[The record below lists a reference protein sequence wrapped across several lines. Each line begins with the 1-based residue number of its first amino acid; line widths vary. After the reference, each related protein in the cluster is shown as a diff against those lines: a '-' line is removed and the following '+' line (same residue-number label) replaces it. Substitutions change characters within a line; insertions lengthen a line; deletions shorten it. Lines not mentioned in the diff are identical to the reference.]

1 MRHLILLL
9 SIVLLIPSCT
19 QKASG
24 PLSTD
29 LAKQPLY
36 LGQNLDTTQVLQT
49 IALGSCN
56 RQDLPQDI
64 WSHIIAEDPQLW
76 IWLGDNIY
84 GDSDDMAVM
93 KQKYLKQKY
102 APEYVAFRQKMP
114 IIGTWDDHD
123 FGANNA
129 GKEYPKRDESQALML
144 DFLDVPKE
152 APVRGQKGAYQSY
165 TFGPSGKKVK
175 IILLD
180 SRYHRDEPIP
190 KPQGKGYL
198 PNEDGTILG
207 EAQWKWL
214 EEELE
219 GSDAQI
225 HLIGNG
231 IQVIP
236 QDHDY
241 EKWSN
246 FPKERERL
254 FELLKQYQIS
264 NPILLS
270 GDRHIAEISR
280 LDYDGYDRPI
290 YEMTTS
296 GMTHSYEAVGEE
308 PNHHRVSELIGK
320 KNFGIIRINWA
331 NPPEPGMDLEVRGRN
346 QTLYTAVQLDK

>member
-1 MRHLILLL
+1 MRHLLLL
-9 SIVLLIPSCT
+9 LCTLLLLPTCT
-19 QKASG
+19 QKTSG
-24 PLSTD
+24 SLPAD
-29 LAKQPLY
+29 LANTPLY
-36 LGQNLDTTQVLQT
+36 LGQELNTDQVLET

-56 RQDLPQDI
+56 REDRPQDI
-64 WSHIIAEDPQLW
+64 WAHILEQEPQLW

-84 GDSDDMAVM
+84 GDSDDMTVM

-144 DFLDVPKE
+144 DFLDVPQD
-152 APVRGQKGAYQSY
+152 APVRRQKGAYQSF

-180 SRYHRDEPIP
+180 SRYHRDEPILNP
-190 KPQGKGYL
+190 EGKGYL
-198 PNEDGTILG
+198 PNETGTILG
-207 EAQWKWL
+207 EAQWEWL
-214 EEELE
+214 EKELAN
-219 GSDAQI
+219 SDAQI

-236 QDHDY
+236 QDHNY
-241 EKWSN
+241 EKWFN

-254 FELLKQYQIS
+254 FELLKAYQVAH
-264 NPILLS
+264 PILLS

-280 LDYDGYDRPI
+280 LDYTGYATPI

-296 GMTHSYEAVGEE
+296 GMTHSYEAVGDE
-308 PNHHRVSELIGK
+308 PNRHRVSDIIGK
-320 KNFGIIRINWA
+320 KNFGIIRIDWS
-331 NPPEPGMDLEVRGRN
+331 NPSDPVIDLEVRGRN
-346 QTLYTAVQLDK
+346 QTFHTAARMKN